1 MCLSPSVPVCISL
14 PLGTASLCSRADSGR
29 AGRGAPLPAYQEVGG
44 AVFCPWSFA
53 ELLLPGP
60 ELSVL
65 CPPWLSER
73 PELWLEV
80 QAGVDTSAHFFF
92 FLPVY

>member
-1 MCLSPSVPVCISL
+1 M
-14 PLGTASLCSRADSGR
+14 
-29 AGRGAPLPAYQEVGG
+29 
-44 AVFCPWSFA
+44 FCPWSFA
-53 ELLLPGP
+53 ELLLPGL

-65 CPPWLSER
+65 CTPWLSER

-92 FLPVY
+92 YQFIEI